1 MCFCTEALS
10 LEDSLH
16 SAIQFHGFYLKKL
29 SFIHLSLSLVASF
42 VFDKSLNESIRN
54 LVPHIKK
61 LVWRELRPSCVIAG
75 VTINLQHAEESR
87 MIIKIPQL
95 RSTVESLV
103 HAHQLNPN
111 NPLAQ
116 PHRVSSIS
124 SKLSEY
130 HWQQQPGPVCY
141 ACLCKHE
148 KVLLVDPS
156 VQFELLAISQSNP
169 TPISRWDL
177 GEQLPL
183 NLLCACKSSDSF
195 GFLSCYGWNC
205 PVIKTKTPGNICR
218 LWYLKIQNK
227 STVQL
232 QLILLQSRWWTSW
245 FPEASDNSMF
255 CGQITSRGKTTVLWL
270 P

>member
-1 MCFCTEALS
+1 MGFTWRNYLS
-10 LEDSLH
+10 YISV
-16 SAIQFHGFYLKKL
+16 FHLWLVL
-29 SFIHLSLSLVASF
+29 S
-42 VFDKSLNESIRN
+42 DKSLNESIRN

-61 LVWRELRPSCVIAG
+61 MVWRELRPSCVIAG

-95 RSTVESLV
+95 QSTVESLV

-156 VQFELLAISQSNP
+156 VQFELLAISQPNP

-183 NLLCACKSSDSF
+183 NLLCTCKSSDSL
-195 GFLSCYGWNC
+195 GFCLAMDEIAQS
-205 PVIKTKTPGNICR
+205 
-218 LWYLKIQNK
+218 LKPKLLGI
-227 STVQL
+227 SVGCGIWRYRTGL
-232 QLILLQSRWWTSW
+232 QCNYS
-245 FPEASDNSMF
+245 
-255 CGQITSRGKTTVLWL
+255 
-270 P
+270 